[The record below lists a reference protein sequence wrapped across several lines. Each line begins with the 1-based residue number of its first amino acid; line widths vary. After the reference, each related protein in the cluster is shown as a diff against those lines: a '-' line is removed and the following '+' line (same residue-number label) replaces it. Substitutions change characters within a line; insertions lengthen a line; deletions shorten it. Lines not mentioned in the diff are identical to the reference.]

1 MSGNVP
7 LLATFSLFN
16 QCFIKRWTD
25 ERTGSFIVIITIKKI
40 ITIMIITI

>member
-7 LLATFSLFN
+7 LLATFALFN

-40 ITIMIITI
+40 TIMIIIII